1 LDEFCSVIG
10 FERFTSLIDFTKQ
23 MQNTQQSSA
32 RRAALRAIA
41 VGCIGLAPK
50 LSAQPSATSVL
61 ATSAEE
67 VPYVQTPMHVV
78 RRMLQLADVERN
90 DVVWDLGSGDGRIVI
105 EAAKRGAQAVGYE
118 IDPRLIRESIV
129 NARRARVAARTKFV
143 ERDLFTLNFATP
155 SVVTMYL
162 LPEFNMKLRP
172 RLLEQMRP
180 GSRIVSHEWDMGDWQ
195 PDETLV
201 YPSPA
206 KPHGT
211 SKEHKVFLWV
221 VPARIA
227 GRWRISIDG
236 RDAFVAE
243 IAQQHQK
250 IAMQSD
256 TMSIAWAALRGRTL
270 RFAIRDR
277 AKLREYQGT
286 IAADTR
292 TIRGNHW
299 FAQRLN

>member
-1 LDEFCSVIG
+1 MVRCPTRIKFVTE
-10 FERFTSLIDFTKQ
+10 
-23 MQNTQQSSA
+23 
-32 RRAALRAIA
+32 RRAFLAAALSVAASSKAVFAQGAAIA
-41 VGCIGLAPK
+41 SAP
-50 LSAQPSATSVL
+50 PVV
-61 ATSAEE
+61 EE

-78 RRMLQLADVERN
+78 KRMLQLADVNRN

-105 EAAKRGAQAVGYE
+105 EAARQGARAVGYE
-118 IDPRLIRESIV
+118 IDPRLIRESVV
-129 NARRARVAARTKFV
+129 NARRARVVARTSFV

-162 LPEFNMKLRP
+162 LPEFNLKLRP
-172 RLLEQMRP
+172 RLLEQMQP
-180 GSRIVSHEWDMGDWQ
+180 GTRIVSHEWDMGDWQ

-236 RDAFVAE
+236 RDAFVSE
-243 IAQQHQK
+243 ITQQYQK

-256 TMSIAWAALRGRTL
+256 AMSVAWAALRGRTL

-277 AKLREYQGT
+277 AKLREFEGT
-286 IAADTR
+286 IAADAR
-292 TIRGNHW
+292 TIRGNRW